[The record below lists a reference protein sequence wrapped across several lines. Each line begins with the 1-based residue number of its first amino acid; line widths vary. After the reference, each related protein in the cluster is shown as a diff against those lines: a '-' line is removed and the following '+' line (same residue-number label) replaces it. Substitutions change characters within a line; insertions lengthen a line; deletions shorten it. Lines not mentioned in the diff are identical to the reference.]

1 MIEDSEVEDCS
12 GTELQREDCCLFAS
26 AQENDNSTVR
36 QIYQLKVIHP
46 SCVLGI
52 YRCFMSHILD
62 GFNNL

>member
-1 MIEDSEVEDCS
+1 MEDCP
-12 GTELQREDCCLFAS
+12 GTELQREDCCLSTS
-26 AQENDNSTVR
+26 AQESDNLTVR
-36 QIYQLKVIHP
+36 QILLDSGYMHP